1 MRGNILLH
9 PVINRGKKLPRLGVT
24 TVATNLLSAVICKNA
39 TSKEAGIRKLH
50 DGDGLYLW
58 VFLDGRKYWRMRYW
72 QAGKEK
78 ALSIGVYPK
87 VSLSNARKRR
97 EDLRKQLEANLDPSA
112 ERKATNLRKKLSAE
126 NSFKAVALEWYNKQL
141 HTWVPHYADDIKR
154 RLESNVFPALGKRP
168 IDQIEAPELLQAM
181 RKIET
186 RGSYDLA
193 HRVLQ
198 VCGQVFRYGIATG
211 RCTRNLTAD
220 LRGALT
226 PHVKQH
232 QAAVRPEELP
242 DLLRAIARYDE
253 IGGKQT
259 RLALQLLAQ
268 TFVRTS
274 ELIGAEW
281 VEFDLD
287 KALWVIPAVRMKMKT
302 EHVVPLTRQ
311 ALDLLT
317 ELKETSSGSRYVFP
331 GKHSNKPIGNNTM
344 LFALYRLGYKG
355 KMTGHGFR
363 AVASTILNETGHF
376 KPDVIERQ
384 LAHCER
390 NEVRGA
396 YNRAEYLPERKRTMQ
411 YWADYLDSIEAAAKV
426 IPMPGTAA

>member
-1 MRGNILLH
+1 M
-9 PVINRGKKLPRLGVT
+9 
-24 TVATNLLSAVICKNA
+24 ATNLLSAVECKNT
-39 TSKEAGIRKLH
+39 TSNGAGVRKLH

-78 ALSIGVYPK
+78 SLSIGVYPK
-87 VSLSNARKRR
+87 VALSDARKKR
-97 EDLRKQLEANLDPSA
+97 EELRKQLEADLDPSA

-126 NSFKAVALEWYNKQL
+126 NSFEAVAREWYNKQL
-141 HTWVPHYADDIKR
+141 HTWVPHHAEDVKR
-154 RLESNVFPALGKRP
+154 RLESNIFPVLGKRP
-168 IDQIEAPELLQAM
+168 LGQIEAPELLQAI
-181 RKIET
+181 RAIET

-211 RCTRNLTAD
+211 RCTRNLSTD

-232 QAAVRPEELP
+232 QAAVRAEELP
-242 DLLRAIARYDE
+242 DLLRAMAKYDE
-253 IGGKQT
+253 IGDKQT
-259 RLALQLLAQ
+259 RLAMQFLAR
-268 TFVRTS
+268 TFVRTQ

-281 VEFDLD
+281 AEFDLD
-287 KALWVIPAVRMKMKT
+287 NALWIIPAARMKMRA
-302 EHVVPLTRQ
+302 EHVVPLSRQ
-311 ALDLLT
+311 SLGILS
-317 ELKETSSGSRYVFP
+317 ELKESSRGSRYVFP
-331 GKHSNKPIGNNTM
+331 GRNRDRPISNNTL

-363 AVASTILNETGHF
+363 AVASTILNEAGF

-390 NEVRGA
+390 NQVRGA
-396 YNRAEYLPERKRTMQ
+396 YNRAEYLPERKHMMQ
-411 YWADYLDSIEAAAKV
+411 HWASYLELIEAGAKI
-426 IPMPGTAA
+426 IPMHGGAA